1 MFWQQRYWKI
11 MELCDW
17 RFEGDDDKVLAPVVQ
32 FLSQKDDSFIFKFED
47 TIFELLHNLDTET
60 VREGYKKN
68 SEYISDDDFL
78 YWRCT
83 VLINGKQYYE
93 KVRKGSFDCSYD
105 LEFESLLYI
114 AEKAWAQK
122 HNTGRENY
130 LHIPKYFE

>member
-17 RFEGDDDKVLAPVVQ
+17 RFEGDDDKVLAPVIQ

-83 VLINGKQYYE
+83 VLINGNSIMK
-93 KVRKGSFDCSYD
+93 K
-105 LEFESLLYI
+105 
-114 AEKAWAQK
+114 
-122 HNTGRENY
+122 
-130 LHIPKYFE
+130 